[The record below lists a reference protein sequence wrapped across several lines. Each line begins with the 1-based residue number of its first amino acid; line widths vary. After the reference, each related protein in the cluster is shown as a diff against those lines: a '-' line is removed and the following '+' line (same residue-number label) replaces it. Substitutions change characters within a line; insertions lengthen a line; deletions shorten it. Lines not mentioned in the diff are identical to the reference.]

1 MPPPT
6 ACVRLHRLRGRGRG
20 SRMAR
25 WEATVHRSRR
35 SMYATVLWFLLFLF
49 CLRVAGQALVAAF
62 AVPFL
67 PPMQQWY
74 SGVMPYPILLPVQ
87 ILDRKSTRL
96 NSSHGYISYAV
107 FCLKKKKYTD
117 PPRSSDT

>member
-1 MPPPT
+1 
-6 ACVRLHRLRGRGRG
+6 
-20 SRMAR
+20 MAR

-67 PPMQQWY
+67 PPMKQWY
-74 SGVMPYPILLPVQ
+74 SGGIPYPILLPVQ
-87 ILDRKSTRL
+87 ILIISLLAKLATDFKRRRGFFVVPRRTIGRL
-96 NSSHGYISYAV
+96 V
-107 FCLKKKKYTD
+107 QWF
-117 PPRSSDT
+117 SDLYLSG